1 MSTTQGTSAKGETV
15 TETTSAGGETV
26 TETTTEGTQGEP
38 ADQPLG
44 VAGKRALKAE
54 REARAA
60 AEKAT
65 AALQARLAEIE
76 TAKMTDLDRAKT
88 AAKDAEAAAA
98 KATTEALRW
107 RVAAKHGVTDDDAEL
122 FLTGSDEDTLTR
134 QAERLAARTTESQ
147 TAAPRADLTQGSSHG
162 TSSTAGSPAADFA
175 HFLSGQLKR

>member
-1 MSTTQGTSAKGETV
+1 MSTTQGTSAKGETAA
-15 TETTSAGGETV
+15 EGTTAEGTTV

-65 AALQARLAEIE
+65 AALQARLNEIE
-76 TAKMTDLDRAKT
+76 TAKMTDLDRAKS
-88 AAKDAEAAAA
+88 AAKDAEDTAA
-98 KATTEALRW
+98 KATAEALRW
-107 RVAAKHGVTDDDAEL
+107 RVAAKHGIPDEDAEL

-134 QAERLAARTTESQ
+134 QAERLAARTTKSS
-147 TAAPRADLTQGSSHG
+147 TAPRADLTQGSGRGASSAAG
-162 TSSTAGSPAADFA
+162 TPAADFA
-175 HFLSGQLKR
+175 RFLSGQLKR